1 VAQILCGETLAR
13 ALDYLQSR
21 GIPLTREVT
30 LTVLQL
36 VATALAED
44 IATGNATADDHSASG
59 EQERFIARVMKLLPL
74 HFQFAEIPLPQ
85 TSPPI
90 ARISIGYEEY

>member
-1 VAQILCGETLAR
+1 MAQILCEEALAR

-21 GIPLTREVT
+21 GIPLTHEVT

-36 VATALAED
+36 VAAALAED
-44 IATGNATADDHSASG
+44 IATENAAANDYLTSS
-59 EQERFIARVMKLLPL
+59 EQERFIARVMRALPL
-74 HFQFAEIPLPQ
+74 HFQFSEIPLPQ

-90 ARISIGYEEY
+90 VRTSIGYEGY

>member
-1 VAQILCGETLAR
+1 MAQILCEEALAR
-13 ALDYLQSR
+13 ALDYLQCR
-21 GIPLTREVT
+21 GIPLTHEVT
-30 LTVLQL
+30 LAVLQL
-36 VATALAED
+36 IATVLAED
-44 IATGNATADDHSASG
+44 IAAKNATADDHSAGG

-90 ARISIGYEEY
+90 ARTSIGYEEY